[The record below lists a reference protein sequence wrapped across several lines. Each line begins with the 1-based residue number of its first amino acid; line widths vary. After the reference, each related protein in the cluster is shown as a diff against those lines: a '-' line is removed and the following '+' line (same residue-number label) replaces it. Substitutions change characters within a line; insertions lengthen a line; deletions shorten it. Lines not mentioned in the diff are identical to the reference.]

1 MVTKSDFWFTS
12 DGEKVSL
19 YTIKNKKGAY
29 VEVIDYGCTV
39 RSIVVPARNGAMT
52 DVCLG
57 HENMEDYEKDDSFIG
72 ATVGRFA
79 NRIGGAKFT
88 LNGKE
93 YKLFVND
100 NGVNCLH
107 SGKKAFDKYVWKYV
121 SETENSVA
129 FSHFSPDGDSNF
141 PGNLTVEITYGF
153 SDDNELTIEYK
164 AKSDQD
170 TPLNLTNHSYFN
182 LDGIQS
188 ESILDQTL
196 KLNAAFVTEAGEG
209 LIPTGKILPVDEN
222 LFNFNDV
229 TPFDFTQPKK
239 LGRDIEVDNQQLK
252 VANGYDHNFVLDGSG
267 YREIAVAHSDESGIT
282 MRVYTDRP
290 CVQLYTANW
299 LSGNVTGKGGRRH
312 VKRCAFCLETQEFP
326 DAVNKPEFKSCILK
340 AGDEF
345 YSKTAYAFESAEG
358 QTVTF

>member
-107 SGKKAFDKYVWKYV
+107 SGKKAFDKYVWEYV
-121 SETENSVA
+121 SETENSVT

-299 LSGNVTGKGGRRH
+299 LAGMVGKGGRKH

-340 AGDEF
+340 AGEEF

-358 QTVTF
+358 NAVSF